1 MRGKKY
7 PLFLVGVMILWI
19 LCAGCTQPS
28 GTSTIIPAAPVP
40 SPFPVLVESSAVP
53 KTPEPVVTVI
63 RYISQTRDIKDPELL
78 FALQVPIEWN
88 VTTRRL
94 DDASGSGGLVY
105 QTDLVKN
112 NVFFIRTWSISNS
125 RDQAYRDEFRAWS
138 PPPAETTVKING
150 IIFDRFE
157 SVLGGIIRVG
167 YVARK
172 ASANERGYASVLFFS
187 ADTGNPFEKEDF
199 EKVVSSFRYFSGSNV
214 KTLFGEE
221 IPRYSSSGELLES
234 KQNLPVIDNT
244 TGLCRCKLTG

>member
-7 PLFLVGVMILWI
+7 PLFLAGVMIFWI

-40 SPFPVLVESSAVP
+40 SPSPVLVESSAVP
-53 KTPEPVVTVI
+53 VTPEPVVTVI

-78 FALQVPIEWN
+78 FALQVPVEWD

-94 DDASGSGGLVY
+94 DDVSGSGGLVY
-105 QTDLVKN
+105 QTDLVKD
-112 NVFFIRTWSISNS
+112 NVFFIRTWSISSS
-125 RDQAYRDEFRAWS
+125 RDQTYRDEFRAWS

-150 IIFDRFE
+150 ITFDRFE

-172 ASANERGYASVLFFS
+172 TSANERGYASVLFFS

-199 EKVVSSFRYFSGSNV
+199 EKVVSSFRYFSGSDAGTV
-214 KTLFGEE
+214 SGEE

-244 TGLCRCKLTG
+244 TGLCRCKLAG